1 MKTPAGSRPARTAL
15 AFLLLV
21 ALSAAARPQTQ
32 DTSDFEKRIAGIQGQ
47 IKQLRARLEAEARK
61 EQTLISALAQLNL
74 TRSVLQNEL
83 AVQYIQVER
92 TESELKA
99 MQKKAREVES
109 RLDAERAVIERI
121 LVTMHKF
128 GKPDFARFVLRAE
141 NFESVSR
148 ESKRLML
155 LARYQEQVVS
165 GYLATL
171 SELEAAR
178 AALEEKKQDL
188 AGQIRMAEF
197 KRRELDEERRKN
209 TALVARIR
217 QNKVDYEKAVEE
229 LKESAEQLQVLMKK
243 IETNEW
249 VLTGPFVPL
258 TERKGKLAWPVQGRL
273 ITGFGLEVHP
283 RFKTIVMNKGI
294 EIEPRTG
301 SATVQAVHAGKVV
314 FTDYFPGYGNL
325 IIIDHGLTY
334 YSLYGH
340 CSEFLVRA
348 GDMVSAGQ
356 PIAVTGDTG
365 SLKGECLYF
374 EIRYRARAIDPL
386 QWLKRK

>member
-15 AFLLLV
+15 AFLLLA
-21 ALSAAARPQTQ
+21 ALPAAARAQAQ

-61 EQTLISALAQLNL
+61 EQTLISTLAQLNL

-121 LVTMHKF
+121 LVTMYKF
-128 GKPDFARFVLRAE
+128 GKPDFARFVLRTE
-141 NFESVSR
+141 NFESVSK

-165 GYLATL
+165 GYLAAL

-217 QNKVDYEKAVEE
+217 QNKADYEKAVEE
-229 LKESAEQLQVLMKK
+229 LKESAEQLQALMKK

-374 EIRYRARAIDPL
+374 EMRYKARAVDPL